1 MTRVWAAALAA
12 ALLAGLPL
20 HPAAP
25 AEPQITESELKA
37 AMLYKF
43 GSYIEWPDDT
53 FADEHGPFTLGVVGA
68 DEIAAYLEG
77 IVEGRTVNGRPVAV
91 RRLRPGDSIAGIQV
105 LFVGQAA
112 RARLEPLLVDA
123 RQHPVLVVTETENA
137 LALGSMINFVVA
149 GDKVRFDVGLDS
161 AVRSNLRISARL
173 LAVARRV
180 VTGQS

>member
-25 AEPQITESELKA
+25 AEPRVTEGELKA
-37 AMLYKF
+37 AFLYKF
-43 GSYIEWPDDT
+43 GSYIEWPDEA
-53 FADEHGPFTLGVVGA
+53 FADDDSPFTLGVVGA
-68 DEIAAYLEG
+68 DDIAIHLEA
-77 IVEGRTVNGRPVAV
+77 IVAARTVNGRPVAV
-91 RRLRPGDSIAGIQV
+91 RRLRPGDSIAGIQI

-112 RARLEPLLVDA
+112 RAGLESLLADA
-123 RQHPVLVVTETENA
+123 RRYPVLIVTETENA
-137 LALGSMINFVVA
+137 LARGSMINFVVA
-149 GDKVRFDVGLDS
+149 DDRIRFDVGLDS
-161 AVRSNLRISARL
+161 AARSNLRISARL